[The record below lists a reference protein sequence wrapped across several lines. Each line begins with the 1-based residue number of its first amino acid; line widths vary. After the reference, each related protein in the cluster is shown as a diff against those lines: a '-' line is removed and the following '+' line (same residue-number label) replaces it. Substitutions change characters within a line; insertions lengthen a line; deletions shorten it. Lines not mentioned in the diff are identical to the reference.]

1 MVWTPG
7 VRARGLSCALE
18 RETAQTARQGP
29 KGRAKWQR
37 MLDYIGEPEI
47 AQKIRAAIAKVYAEG
62 EHLTGDIRKVTGS
75 SKPACSCAKFT
86 DALIAAL

>member
-1 MVWTPG
+1 M
-7 VRARGLSCALE
+7 
-18 RETAQTARQGP
+18 
-29 KGRAKWQR
+29 
-37 MLDYIGEPEI
+37 MLDYIDESEI

-75 SKPACSCAKFT
+75 SKPACSCTEFT